1 MKFYRS
7 LLVAAALTPAIS
19 FTTALAAPK
28 GELTCQS
35 SYVAGTVL
43 KVDYASRTMVV
54 REDGCNRETTVLV
67 PEGRTVSLSK
77 IGNLANESTI
87 IPFERAHRGIRV
99 KMLASRARTG
109 DALAIAR

>member
-1 MKFYRS
+1 MKFYRN

-19 FTTALAAPK
+19 FTTSFAAPK
-28 GELTCQS
+28 GELTHQA
-35 SYVAGTVL
+35 SYVAGTVM
-43 KVDYASRTMVV
+43 KIDYASRTMVV
-54 REDGCNRETTVLV
+54 KEDGCDRETTVLV

-77 IGNLANESTI
+77 IGNLASQTI

-99 KMLASRARTG
+99 KMLTSPRNG